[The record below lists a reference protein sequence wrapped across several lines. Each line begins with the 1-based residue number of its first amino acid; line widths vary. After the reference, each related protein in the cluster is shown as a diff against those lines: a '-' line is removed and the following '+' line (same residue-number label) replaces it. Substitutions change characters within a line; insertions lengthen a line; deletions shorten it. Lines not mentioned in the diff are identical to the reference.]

1 MLPSDIMNTRLE
13 RYRSIFI
20 GTAFLVLLL
29 SAAPVH
35 AQESG
40 RIEGTVHDAVTGAP
54 LIATNVFLR
63 GSMRG
68 AFTDREGR
76 FIISNLPPLE
86 DQLVASHFG
95 YREYEAAI
103 SIDEGETIHVE
114 IVLMPETL
122 EMERVTVTAHRRSE
136 SEFRTQKAVSVED
149 EVAIDNRSASST
161 ADALREM
168 PGILIQKTTAGHGAP
183 IIRGLIGNDI
193 LLLYNGVRLNRP
205 TIRPGGNQ
213 YLNTVDAEALQRI
226 EVVRGPGSVLYGSDA
241 IGGMVN
247 MITHPPAFTGGEFVL
262 RPKFSTRYTS
272 ADNGR
277 TVHLGLQAAGAR
289 FSAQAGVTARSI
301 GNLDPGGEI
310 PVHDPTGYDDLGIH
324 VITAFRL
331 SEQQT
336 IRADLLHVRQSE
348 VPRYDQYASGNFE
361 TYLYEPQDRFLGMV
375 EYTHRNP
382 LPWLSTL
389 EWNLSYQREHEGRL
403 QRTTGSSTLVT
414 DDDILNTIGTF
425 LQCTALTSP
434 RHTLRW
440 GLEYYHDTVQ
450 SARTESTPDTS
461 FATRGAF
468 PDGASYSQFGV
479 FFSDNF
485 TPGPA
490 TDITVGIRMSR
501 IGLDARI
508 EDPTGHIVPHED
520 SFQNLTGNIGI
531 SHRLKPWLNLVGT
544 ISRGF
549 RAPNFNDTVVL
560 KVSNSGVDV
569 PSPGLT
575 PENSTNFELGAKIEW
590 NGSDIETWV
599 YRTSIRD
606 LIVRTAGLYR
616 GESWI
621 DMNGN
626 GLEDEG
632 EQFQKKINSARA
644 YIQGAEFQGRWALR
658 PEWTLRTNLFVT
670 YGENITAA
678 EPMRRIP
685 PLMGLLGIIW
695 QREEMSAEIFLRAA
709 ADQRRLSADDIADTR
724 IDPGGTPGWSDW
736 NLRGSRGFGPVRL
749 SVTLGNIF
757 DHAYREHGSGVY
769 NPGRHVVVSINWNPT
784 GSPR

>member
-1 MLPSDIMNTRLE
+1 MHFQIE
-13 RYRSIFI
+13 RHHTGFFAL
-20 GTAFLVLLL
+20 TLLVLLL
-29 SAAPVH
+29 SAASTS

-40 RIEGTVHDAVTGAP
+40 RIEGTVHDAATGAP

-63 GSMRG
+63 EAMRG
-68 AFTDREGR
+68 AFTDRVGG
-76 FIISNLPPLE
+76 FVILNLPPLN
-86 DQLVASHFG
+86 DRLVVSHFG
-95 YREYEAAI
+95 YREYELPI
-103 SIDEGETIHVE
+103 SLDEGETVRVE
-114 IVLMPETL
+114 IHLEPETL
-122 EMERVTVTAHRRSE
+122 EMERVTVTANRRSE
-136 SEFRTQKAVSVED
+136 SEFRTQKAVSTED
-149 EVAIDNRSASST
+149 EMAIDRRSASST

-168 PGILIQKTTAGHGAP
+168 TGILVQKTTAGHGTP

-213 YLNTVDAEALQRI
+213 YMNTVDAEALQRI

-241 IGGMVN
+241 IGGVVN
-247 MITHPPAFTGGEFVL
+247 MITRPPAFTSGEFVITPNL
-262 RPKFSTRYTS
+262 STRYTS

-277 TVHLGLQAAGAR
+277 SVHLGLQAAGAL
-289 FSAQAGVTARSI
+289 FAAQVGVTARTV
-301 GNLDPGGEI
+301 GNLNPGGEI

-324 VITAFRL
+324 AIAAVRL

-336 IRADLLHVRQSE
+336 LRADLLQVRQSE
-348 VPRYDQYASGNFE
+348 VPRYDQYASGMYE

-375 EYTHRNP
+375 EYTHRQP
-382 LPWLSTL
+382 LPWLSSL
-389 EWNLSYQREHEGRL
+389 EWNMSWQREHEGRI
-403 QRTTGSSTLVT
+403 QRRTGSSKLVT
-414 DDDILNTIGTF
+414 DDDVTNTVGTF

-461 FATRGAF
+461 YATRAAF
-468 PDGASYSQFGV
+468 PDDASYTQFGI

-490 TDITVGIRMSR
+490 TDITFGLRLSR
-501 IGLDARI
+501 IGLDARL
-508 EDPTGHIVPHED
+508 EDPFGRYED

-531 SHRLKPWLNLVGT
+531 SHRLRPWLNLVGT

-560 KVSNSGVDV
+560 KASNSGVDV
-569 PSPGLT
+569 PSPGLS
-575 PENSTNFELGAKIEW
+575 PEGSTNYELGAKLEW
-590 NGSDIETWV
+590 NHSDVECWI

-606 LIVRTAGLYR
+606 LIVRAPGLYH

-621 DMNGN
+621 DTNGN
-626 GLEDEG
+626 GLQDQG
-632 EQFQKKINSARA
+632 EQVQMKVNSARA
-644 YIQGAEFQGRWALR
+644 YIQGAELQGRLALR

-670 YGENITAA
+670 YGQNTTAA

-685 PLMGLLGIIW
+685 PLMGLVGIVW
-695 QREEMSAEIFLRAA
+695 QREENSAELFVRAA
-709 ADQRRLSADDIADTR
+709 KDQRRLSADDIADTR

-736 NLRGSRGFGPVRL
+736 NLRGSRRFGPLRL

-757 DHAYREHGSGVY
+757 DHAYKEHGSGVY
-769 NPGRHVVVSINWNPT
+769 NPGRHIVVSLNWSRAPLA
-784 GSPR
+784 R

>member
-1 MLPSDIMNTRLE
+1 MVPSGTMHFQIE
-13 RYRSIFI
+13 RHRNGFFAL
-20 GTAFLVLLL
+20 TLLVLLL
-29 SAAPVH
+29 SAASTS

-40 RIEGTVHDAVTGAP
+40 RIEGTVYDAATGAP

-63 GSMRG
+63 EAMRG
-68 AFTDREGR
+68 AFTDRVGG
-76 FIISNLPPLE
+76 FVILNLPPLN
-86 DQLVASHFG
+86 DRLVVSHFG
-95 YREYEAAI
+95 YREYEVPI
-103 SIDEGETIHVE
+103 SLDEGETVRVE
-114 IVLMPETL
+114 ILLEPETL
-122 EMERVTVTAHRRSE
+122 EMERVTVTANRRSE
-136 SEFRTQKAVSVED
+136 SEFRTQKAVSTED
-149 EVAIDNRSASST
+149 EMAIDRRSASST

-168 PGILIQKTTAGHGAP
+168 TGVLVQKTTAGHGTP

-213 YLNTVDAEALQRI
+213 YMNTVDAEALQRI

-241 IGGMVN
+241 IGGVVN
-247 MITHPPAFTGGEFVL
+247 MITRPPAFTSGEFVITPNL
-262 RPKFSTRYTS
+262 STRYTS

-277 TVHLGLQAAGAR
+277 SVHLGLQAAGAL
-289 FSAQAGVTARSI
+289 FAAQVGVTARTV

-324 VITAFRL
+324 AIAAVRL

-336 IRADLLHVRQSE
+336 LRADLLQVRQSE
-348 VPRYDQYASGNFE
+348 VPRYDQYASGRYE

-375 EYTHRNP
+375 EYTHSQP
-382 LPWLSTL
+382 LPWLSSL
-389 EWNLSYQREHEGRL
+389 EWNMSWQREHEGRI
-403 QRTTGSSTLVT
+403 QRRTGSSKLVT
-414 DDDILNTIGTF
+414 DDDVINTVGTF

-461 FATRGAF
+461 YATRAAF
-468 PDGASYSQFGV
+468 PDDASYTQFGI

-490 TDITVGIRMSR
+490 TDITFGLRLSR
-501 IGLDARI
+501 IGLDARL
-508 EDPTGHIVPHED
+508 EDPFGRYEN

-560 KVSNSGVDV
+560 KASNSGVDV
-569 PSPGLT
+569 PSPGLS
-575 PENSTNFELGAKIEW
+575 PEGSTNYELGAKLEW
-590 NGSDIETWV
+590 NHSDVECWI

-606 LIVRTAGLYR
+606 LIVRAPGFYR

-621 DMNGN
+621 DTNGN
-626 GLEDEG
+626 GLQDQG
-632 EQFQKKINSARA
+632 EQVQMKVNSARA
-644 YIQGAEFQGRWALR
+644 YIQGAELQGRLALR

-670 YGENITAA
+670 YGQNTTAA

-685 PLMGLLGIIW
+685 PLMGLVGIVW
-695 QREEMSAEIFLRAA
+695 QREENSAELFVRAA
-709 ADQRRLSADDIADTR
+709 NDQRRLSADDIADSR

-736 NLRGSRGFGPVRL
+736 NLRGSRGFGPLRL

-757 DHAYREHGSGVY
+757 DHAYKEHGSGVY
-769 NPGRHVVVSINWNPT
+769 NPGRHIVVSLNWSRAPLA
-784 GSPR
+784 R